1 MEGLLVVFE
10 EVRDPRR
17 ANARHDLASILF
29 IAVAAT
35 LCGEK
40 TCVDFADFA
49 EGHLEA
55 LREIV
60 ELPHGPPS
68 HDTFSRIFR
77 VLDPAELGVVLTRFV
92 SQMRQAIG
100 LSGQRTVA
108 IDGKSLNGAYEKG
121 KACVPALMVNV
132 WDNET
137 RLAIAAVRA
146 PDRNEAGAALEALK
160 SLVLKGA
167 TVTGDALY
175 CRPDMARVCRKR
187 KAHYAFKLKANNPTL
202 FKRVEDAFQKS
213 GDDLAVFETTDRKR
227 GRSETRRASVLDA
240 RELVSQDWP
249 DLASVIRVRTN
260 RRRGQIRGTNQIHDI
275 GPALYAAE
283 SSGALP
289 QSLGNRKQASL
300 EARRDLRRRQRQIQK
315 RSRTGKPRRH
325 PPNRSQY
332 SVGTSK
338 RQDYPKEN
346 EARFLVQRLLLR
358 TLYSYAIA
366 LPHAGGGKQ

>member
-1 MEGLLVVFE
+1 VEGLLVVFE
-10 EVRDPRR
+10 EVRDPRKE
-17 ANARHDLASILF
+17 NARHDLASILF

-49 EGHLEA
+49 DAHFEV

-60 ELPHGPPS
+60 ALPHGPPS

-77 VLDPAELGVVLTRFV
+77 VLDPRELAMVLERFV
-92 SQMRQAIG
+92 SAMRQTIG
-100 LSGQRTVA
+100 LSGPRTIA

-146 PDRNEAGAALEALK
+146 PDRNEAGGALEALK

-175 CRPDMARVCRKR
+175 CRPAMAKACRER
-187 KAHYAFKLKANNPTL
+187 KAHYAFKLKTNNPTL
-202 FKRVEDAFQKS
+202 FKRVEDAFQKT
-213 GDDLAVFETTDRKR
+213 GDDLAVFETADRKR

-240 RELVSQDWP
+240 RDLVSEDWP
-249 DLASVIRVRTN
+249 DLASVIRVKTQRTSADGKTETRTRYMISD
-260 RRRGQIRGTNQIHDI
+260 RRFTPQK
-275 GPALYAAE
+275 ALELFRNHWAIENKLHWTLDVIFEEDSA
-283 SSGALP
+283 
-289 QSLGNRKQASL
+289 
-300 EARRDLRRRQRQIQK
+300 
-315 RSRTGKPRRH
+315 RSRKDYAPENLAVVRRIAHNILSAH
-325 PPNRSQY
+325 PSDKSIRKKMKLASW
-332 SVGTSK
+332 SK
-338 RQDYPKEN
+338 DFFFDLFTQMR
-346 EARFLVQRLLLR
+346 
-358 TLYSYAIA
+358 
-366 LPHAGGGKQ
+366 

>member
-1 MEGLLVVFE
+1 VEGLLVIFE
-10 EVRDPRR
+10 EVRDPRKE
-17 ANARHDLASILF
+17 NARHDLASILF

-77 VLDPAELGVVLTRFV
+77 VLDPAELGAVLTRFV
-92 SQMRQAIG
+92 SAMRQAIG

-175 CRPDMARVCRKR
+175 CRPDMAKVCRKR

-240 RELVSQDWP
+240 RKLVSEDWP
-249 DLASVIRVRTN
+249 DLASVIRVRTQRTGAEGKSVARTRYMISDRRFTPQKALELFRNHWAIEN
-260 RRRGQIRGTNQIHDI
+260 RLHWKLDVIFEEDN
-275 GPALYAAE
+275 A
-283 SSGALP
+283 
-289 QSLGNRKQASL
+289 
-300 EARRDLRRRQRQIQK
+300 
-315 RSRTGKPRRH
+315 RSRKDHAPENLAVIRRIAHNILSAH
-325 PPNRSQY
+325 PSDKTIRKKMKLASW
-332 SVGTSK
+332 SK
-338 RQDYPKEN
+338 DFFFELFTHMQ
-346 EARFLVQRLLLR
+346 
-358 TLYSYAIA
+358 
-366 LPHAGGGKQ
+366 

>member
-10 EVRDPRR
+10 EVRDPHKE
-17 ANARHDLASILF
+17 NARHDLASILF

-49 EGHLEA
+49 DAHFEV

-60 ELPHGPPS
+60 ALPHGPPS

-77 VLDPAELGVVLTRFV
+77 VLDPCELAMVLERFV
-92 SQMRQAIG
+92 SAMRRAIG
-100 LSGQRTVA
+100 LSGPRTIA

-146 PDRNEAGAALEALK
+146 PDRNEAGGALEALK

-175 CRPDMARVCRKR
+175 CRPDMAKACRQR

-202 FKRVEDAFQKS
+202 FRRVEDAFQKA
-213 GDDLAVFETTDRKR
+213 GDDLAVFETIDRKR
-227 GRSETRRASVLDA
+227 DRRDIRRASVLDA
-240 RELVSQDWP
+240 RDLVSDDWP
-249 DLASVIRVRTN
+249 DLASVIRVKTQRTSAD
-260 RRRGQIRGTNQIHDI
+260 GKT
-275 GPALYAAE
+275 
-283 SSGALP
+283 
-289 QSLGNRKQASL
+289 
-300 EARRDLRRRQRQIQK
+300 EARTRYMISDRRFTPQK
-315 RSRTGKPRRH
+315 ALELFRNHWAIENKLHWTLDVIFEEDSARSRKDYAPENLAVVRRIAHNILSAH
-325 PPNRSQY
+325 PSDKSIRKKMKLASWSKDFFFDLFSQM
-332 SVGTSK
+332 
-338 RQDYPKEN
+338 R
-346 EARFLVQRLLLR
+346 
-358 TLYSYAIA
+358 
-366 LPHAGGGKQ
+366 